1 MEKFKILRK
10 YWSPRPQNADEAP
23 EVFKCGF
30 CQKIPKPKDKIYTCT
45 RCSKCGCRDC
55 GPRNFVQHANFVW
68 KCQSNNC
75 FCLKI
80 VNEIT
85 KEKNQNVES
94 GNYCY
99 N

>member
-1 MEKFKILRK
+1 MSILDT
-10 YWSPRPQNADEAP
+10 YCPNIA
-23 EVFKCGF
+23 GF
-30 CQKIPKPKDKIYTCT
+30 STHINRTEKIPKPRDRIYSCT
-45 RCSKCGCRDC
+45 QCSKCGCRDC
-55 GPRNFVQHANFVW
+55 GPRNFEQHSNYVW